1 MTVQL
6 PLGLALNDS
15 ATFANYYPQPNAAP
29 VHALQA
35 CAAGAEPA
43 VVYLWGAP
51 ETGRTHLLQAACH
64 AAAAGG
70 GSVAYLPLGGAD
82 ELQPEML
89 EGLESM
95 ALVCLDDLDRIAGS
109 EPWEMALFSLFNHLR
124 ELGGHLAVSAIG
136 RPQDLG
142 LQLPDLVSRLG
153 WGAVFRLRPLD
164 DDQKL
169 AALTLR
175 ARGRG
180 LELPPEAGRYLLRR
194 YARDMSALYGLLEQL
209 DQASLAAQRRLTV
222 PFIKATLGE

>member
-15 ATFANYYPQPNAAP
+15 ATFANYFPQPNAAA
-29 VHALQA
+29 VHALHA

-51 ETGRTHLLQAACH
+51 DTGRTHLLQAACH

-70 GSVAYLPLGGAD
+70 RAVAYLPLAGAD

-89 EGLESM
+89 DGLEAM
-95 ALVCLDDLDRIAGS
+95 ALVCLDDVERIAGLQ
-109 EPWEMALFSLFNHLR
+109 PWEMALFSLFNRLR
-124 ELGGHLAVSAIG
+124 ELGGHLAVSARR

-142 LQLPDLVSRLG
+142 LRLPDLVSRLG

-180 LELPPEAGRYLLRR
+180 LELPPEAGRYLMRR
-194 YARDMSALYGLLEQL
+194 CARDMGALYGLLERL
-209 DQASLAAQRRLTV
+209 DHASLAAQRRLTV